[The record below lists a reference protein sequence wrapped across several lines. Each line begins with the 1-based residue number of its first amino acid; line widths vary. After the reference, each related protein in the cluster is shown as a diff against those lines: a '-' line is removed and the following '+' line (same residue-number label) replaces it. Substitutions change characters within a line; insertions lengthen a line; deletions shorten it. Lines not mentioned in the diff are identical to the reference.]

1 METQFDFIDGKYHIP
16 IVDLGRQLESLGL
29 TVKEHSAFGGTS
41 PVHAKNSFH
50 DYDEAID
57 IQDWRPD
64 MLGGVHW
71 KDRTANLAKLLQ
83 GAGKEVLGPGV
94 PGHDSHVH
102 LGNYGGV
109 FKLTPTQYKAIF
121 EGSKT
126 STFSPESY
134 AVATDDSVVPPAS
147 STFSSTDG
155 PIRAHVDAK
164 ERAQSYGEMSKTD
177 LNTQYDK
184 LRASDPAAAR
194 IEGMKMHKAFFN
206 K

>member
-1 METQFDFIDGKYHIP
+1 MSRFEIVDGKYQVP
-16 IVDLGRQLESLGL
+16 IVDLGKQLENLGL
-29 TVKEHSAFGGTS
+29 TVVEHSAFGGTS
-41 PVHAKNSFH
+41 NVHAKNSFH

-83 GAGKEVLGPGV
+83 GSGKEVLGPGT

-109 FKLTPTQYKAIF
+109 FSLSPEQYTAIF

-126 STFSPESY
+126 STFSPGSFETS
-134 AVATDDSVVPPAS
+134 TSDTSVPEAS
-147 STFSSTDG
+147 STFTGMQG
-155 PIRAHVDAK
+155 PVKAQIDAK
-164 ERAQSYGEMSKTD
+164 ERAQSYAEMSKAD
-177 LNTQYDK
+177 INTQYDK
-184 LRASDPAAAR
+184 LRESDPSAAR